1 MGHVILHNLVFN
13 SADYKNKILY
23 IAYENTISKSSVD
36 NKVGYLQIH
45 GVNKQEPDHATSR
58 VHLWHRQLSVVHV
71 PM

>member
-1 MGHVILHNLVFN
+1 MFN

-45 GVNKQEPDHATSR
+45 GVNK
-58 VHLWHRQLSVVHV
+58 
-71 PM
+71 